1 MFTVRQLLFFDA
13 LAREKHFRR
22 AAESVNVTQ
31 PALSAQIMDMED
43 KLGTDL
49 VERNRGGITLTPTGK
64 LLLPKARAILQQ
76 IEALEE
82 LATSKADEL
91 SGTLE
96 IGMIP
101 TVAPYLLPKLLP
113 ALRTAFPA
121 LELKVREAKTER
133 LVQELTNGNLAAI
146 IAAKPIEIRNAKST
160 DLFEDIFYMA
170 AGRNSADVLS
180 SPIAPDKLVMDRL
193 LLLEDGHC
201 LRDQALTVCE
211 AAGPYQLVNLGATS
225 MTTLLQL
232 VANGLGVTLIPS
244 IAIDA
249 ETQKLDAIEIAPFTA
264 PAPSRKIAL
273 FYRGSSARS
282 TNFEALAET
291 IRAAA
296 IPLLWRANAPLRDQ

>member
-13 LAREKHFRR
+13 LARERHFRR
-22 AAESVNVTQ
+22 AAENMNVTQ
-31 PALSAQIMDMED
+31 PALSAQIMDMEG

-64 LLLPKARAILQQ
+64 RLLPKARAILQQ
-76 IEALEE
+76 LEALEE
-82 LATSKADEL
+82 LATPQTDTL

-96 IGMIP
+96 IGVIP

-113 ALRTAFPA
+113 VLRAAFPS
-121 LELKVREAKTER
+121 LELKVQEAKTER
-133 LVQELTNGNLAAI
+133 LVQELIAGNLAAV
-146 IAAKPIEIRNAKST
+146 IAAKPIEGRNVRSI
-160 DLFEDIFYMA
+160 DLFEDPFFMA
-170 AGRNSADVLS
+170 AGRNSADGLS
-180 SPIAPDKLVMDRL
+180 SPVAPDHLVMERL

-232 VANGLGVTLIPS
+232 VANGLGVTLIPA
-244 IAIDA
+244 IAVEA
-249 ETQKLDAIEIAPFTA
+249 ETQKLDTIEIASFIA
-264 PAPSRKIAL
+264 PVPSRSIGL
-273 FYRGSSARS
+273 FYRSTSARM

-291 IRAAA
+291 IKAAA
-296 IPLLWRANAPLRDQ
+296 EPLLGYSKRFSRA